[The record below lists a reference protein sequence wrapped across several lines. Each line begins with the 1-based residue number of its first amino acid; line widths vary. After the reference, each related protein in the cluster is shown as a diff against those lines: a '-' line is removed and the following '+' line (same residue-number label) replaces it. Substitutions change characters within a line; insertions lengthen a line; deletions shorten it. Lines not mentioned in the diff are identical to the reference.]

1 MHPVKSRSTKS
12 TIRQPYCTDAGEH
25 CWGYRGVDS
34 RVCASMFSPGCW
46 PPRRADEMRQS
57 GWRVFSF
64 HRRHGAF
71 SPLFFIVPTHPIFL
85 YDTHTPQNALY
96 NVCLYSHVI
105 DKHLFIDGRPFGTR
119 QYCVY
124 SYSVDIVHQRNC
136 TQHQEHRGNI
146 LS

>member
-1 MHPVKSRSTKS
+1 
-12 TIRQPYCTDAGEH
+12 
-25 CWGYRGVDS
+25 
-34 RVCASMFSPGCW
+34 MFSPGCW

-96 NVCLYSHVI
+96 NACLYSHVI
-105 DKHLFIDGRPFGTR
+105 DKHLFIDGRPLALDNI
-119 QYCVY
+119 VY
-124 SYSVDIVHQRNC
+124 TLIRS
-136 TQHQEHRGNI
+136 I
-146 LS
+146 LSIKEIAHNIRNIEATYCRNMRLHYHLIGVIKLMPCGGAELVVDAYTARAYQVRTL